1 MEGIKATHPLG
12 ASLPRCEICP
22 PRIRGALPS
31 PTPAP
36 CVQAGRAVGS
46 VWDGSSVWVDGH
58 IQGRQRVRGQKAWTP
73 RVNCDS
79 MGLLLE
85 GAFGHVPGVRGGGS

>member
-1 MEGIKATHPLG
+1 MLKHRFSDPGLPLNKQLWGWHPETP
-12 ASLPRCEICP
+12 ASFDGLPRYT
-22 PRIRGALPS
+22 PRSRL
-31 PTPAP
+31 
-36 CVQAGRAVGS
+36 GS